1 MWQQD
6 TPLVR
11 PCRALRCDPISL
23 IRNDETITFAPDC
36 QEKNMSHNLALLPQ
50 EEKDKINVDLAAAGV
65 AFKERYNM
73 PVVAEMVEREQ
84 PEALRDWFRQ
94 RLMTYRQASLSLSRL
109 PYEPKQK

>member
-1 MWQQD
+1 
-6 TPLVR
+6 
-11 PCRALRCDPISL
+11 L
-23 IRNDETITFAPDC
+23 ILLHETIIFAADY
-36 QEKNMSHNLALLPQ
+36 QEKSMRYNLAQLSQ
-50 EEKDKINVDLAAAGV
+50 EEKYKVNVELAAAGV

-94 RLMTYRQASLSLSRL
+94 RLMHYRQASLSLSRL